1 MKIAFIARNDGN
13 DMRQE
18 KICNSLVRLGHEVIF
33 VGWNREPGV
42 KRASLLDPRIRQ
54 HVFEWQTGF
63 GELSL
68 QGWPQFFRY
77 ISMVLGGFR
86 PDAVHVRDE
95 QIAALVLPLKG
106 RVYRHLVLD
115 IFDSLRARGTSDPR
129 LKAAFWGMRQL
140 AHLGSDRIIETSE
153 ELQAMLGR
161 HRARSIVVMNV
172 PPDPGDEVARDFPD
186 APAVQICTGGSLT
199 REREGLETLLRAAEM
214 LGEGAVEIQSSG
226 WLHDDYAKE
235 VFVKHPAVRYRWLER
250 PADFRRM
257 AARCDALTYLCNNLS
272 GTDYRA
278 KVLPNRFFDAMSLG
292 RPLIVSNRLAIA
304 RWVEEQQLG
313 YVCDPDDAAQL
324 AEILRTLKEKRAEL
338 PAYTER
344 VRQIYL
350 KHYTWPI
357 MEQRLG
363 ALYEGLG
370 SGRTVSVP
378 TRTTA

>member
-18 KICNSLVRLGHEVIF
+18 KICNSLCRLGHEVIF

-42 KRASLLDPRIRQ
+42 RRASLLDPRIRQ
-54 HVFEWQTGF
+54 HVFEWQTGW
-63 GELSL
+63 GELSA

-77 ISMVLGGFR
+77 VSMVLGGFR

-95 QIAALVLPLKG
+95 QIATFILPLKG
-106 RVYRHLVLD
+106 LLYHHLVLD
-115 IFDSLRARGTSDPR
+115 IFDSLRARSTTDPR
-129 LKAAFWGMRQL
+129 LRAAYWSMRQL
-140 AHLGSDRIIETSE
+140 AHLGSDRIIETST

-161 HRARSIVVMNV
+161 HYAKSVVIMNV
-172 PPDPGDEVARDFPD
+172 PPDPGDEVAHDFPD

-199 REREGLETLLRAAEM
+199 REREGLETLLKAAE
-214 LGEGAVEIQSSG
+214 LLPPGTVEFQSSG
-226 WLHDDYAKE
+226 WLHDDYARE
-235 VFVKHPAVRYRWLER
+235 VFVKHPAVHYRWLER

-257 AARCDALTYLCNNLS
+257 AARCDALTYLCNNLA

-313 YVCDPDDAAQL
+313 FVCDPDDAAQL
-324 AEILRTLKEKRAEL
+324 AEIFHKLRAQRAEL

-344 VRQIYL
+344 VRAVFL
-350 KHYTWPI
+350 KQYTWPI

-363 ALYEGLG
+363 ALYEELG
-370 SGRTVSVP
+370 RGRTVSQP
-378 TRTTA
+378 TRTVA